1 MDPRVTE
8 ARNEAWRERAD
19 IDYGIAQYIEDR
31 DDFLRKDIPDFMG
44 RLERVTAMDPS
55 ELTQEVAD
63 DMLSKVHLPGQHGM
77 RNRDYLKREIG
88 MNSMKPQLGQ
98 GDPDPAGVV
107 HKRVLITV
115 FQEAITYMKQLVQDY
130 DEEIRLLRE
139 EREKLLAPFN
149 LLPTNKGTNKRSGG
163 RNEGGLQGM
172 GVPDHMRRGEMWQAG
187 LNRRS

>member
-1 MDPRVTE
+1 MDPRVTD
-8 ARNEAWRERAD
+8 ARNEAWREIED
-19 IDYGIAQYIEDR
+19 IDYGILRYTEDR
-31 DDFLRKDIPDFMG
+31 DDFLRKDIPDYMG

-55 ELTQEVAD
+55 EITQEVAD
-63 DMLSKVHLPGQHGM
+63 DILSKVYLPGQHGM
-77 RNRDYLKREIG
+77 RNRDYLKREIET
-88 MNSMKPQLGQ
+88 NSMKPQLGL

-107 HKRVLITV
+107 HKRVLTTV
-115 FQEAITYMKQLVQDY
+115 LQDALTYIKQQAQVY
-130 DEEIRLLRE
+130 NEEIASLRE